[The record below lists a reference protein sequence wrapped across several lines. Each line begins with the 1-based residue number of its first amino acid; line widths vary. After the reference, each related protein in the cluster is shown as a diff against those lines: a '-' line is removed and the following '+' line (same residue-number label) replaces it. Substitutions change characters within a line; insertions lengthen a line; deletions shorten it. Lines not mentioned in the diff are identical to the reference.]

1 MFDEVRRVDLFILPE
16 NKEKKIQQK
25 TVLSLHRKLL
35 SGSPKWEE
43 KPDKSVG
50 KVLWL
55 KRDLSLKKNEIIIWE
70 AAKEGWRAI
79 PFLLVTWEAE
89 LSLEGDATA
98 TTTGLGWYDKYQG
111 HCLSLSLIIM
121 RHIIYST
128 INSTQWQQVF
138 THLVLW
144 GCPRLIISARPAS
157 ANV

>member
-55 KRDLSLKKNEIIIWE
+55 KRDLSLKKNEIIRIST
-70 AAKEGWRAI
+70 KNI
-79 PFLLVTWEAE
+79 PNTLLVIEFDDHEEE
-89 LSLEGDATA
+89 LGGVD
-98 TTTGLGWYDKYQG
+98 G
-111 HCLSLSLIIM
+111 HAGHFPPSIC
-121 RHIIYST
+121 
-128 INSTQWQQVF
+128 
-138 THLVLW
+138 
-144 GCPRLIISARPAS
+144 C
-157 ANV
+157 